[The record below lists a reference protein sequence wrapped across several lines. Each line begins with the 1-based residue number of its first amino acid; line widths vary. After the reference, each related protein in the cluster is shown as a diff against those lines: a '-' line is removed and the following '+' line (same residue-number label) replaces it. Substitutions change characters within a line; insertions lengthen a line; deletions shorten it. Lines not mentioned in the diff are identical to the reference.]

1 MKLNKNT
8 LVLVGVCILL
18 AVFIYLSA
26 SHSQQVEGQE
36 KLNGEISLVKQRLNI
51 VQVEQLSSQLES
63 MNDQLSRATSD
74 IEASKAMLSE
84 EVKSVDISDRLLEIA
99 GISGVE
105 VTSIISPGRGTD
117 DLEGI
122 ICSILPLTVEVKG
135 EISNIITF
143 VSALNNSLTTGVVKT
158 VDIKVSKEEGPSA
171 SVSLVIYTYESMPV
185 KIVKSTKGS

>member
-84 EVKSVDISDRLLEIA
+84 EVKSVDIGDRLLEIA
-99 GISGVE
+99 GTSGVE
-105 VTSIISPGRGTD
+105 VTSIISPGRGTN
-117 DLEGI
+117 DLERI

-158 VDIKVSKEEGPSA
+158 VDIKVSEKEGPSA